1 MPQLRRGKARRGA
14 AGREGSSAAPHS
26 PSPHAGLFGFQLFL
40 AETESCLQDAD
51 SSSDSYLLLQQTCLV
66 LRSQMC
72 CASNRVSLPRNPFLP
87 RVWC

>member
-1 MPQLRRGKARRGA
+1 MPQLRRGKARGGA

-40 AETESCLQDAD
+40 EKAESCLQKAD
-51 SSSDSYLLLQQTCLV
+51 ISSNSYLLLQQTCLM

-72 CASNRVSLPRNPFLP
+72 CASNQVGLPRNPFLP